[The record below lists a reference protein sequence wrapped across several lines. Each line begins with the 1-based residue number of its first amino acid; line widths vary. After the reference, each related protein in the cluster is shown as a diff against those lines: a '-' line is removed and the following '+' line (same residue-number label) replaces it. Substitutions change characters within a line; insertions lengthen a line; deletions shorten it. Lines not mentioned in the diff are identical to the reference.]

1 MVDVSSA
8 IIQIQNYIIEN
19 QGVSNIFKTCIPPLV
34 GVLVGVCIALLKDF
48 IFYLIKNNK
57 IKSSVET
64 EFKQEVKHLKK
75 CIKTTY
81 LTIRDW
87 SNFYENFSTKNKNI
101 PKIIYAK
108 IHNFLAFEKCKIDY
122 YNK

>member
-34 GVLVGVCIALLKDF
+34 GVLVGVCIALLKYF

-64 EFKQEVKHLKK
+64 GFKQEVKHLKNVLRLH
-75 CIKTTY
+75 T
-81 LTIRDW
+81 
-87 SNFYENFSTKNKNI
+87 
-101 PKIIYAK
+101 
-108 IHNFLAFEKCKIDY
+108 
-122 YNK
+122 